1 MQSTVNST
9 DTTAVHF
16 NQRAE
21 VYFSQGKLEDAIIA
35 IDQALKLQPDYAPA
49 YKTLGNIFQA
59 QGRVDEALQ
68 LYAKALEIDPQFAE
82 VFANLGSISASQQN
96 WEDAIR
102 YYEKAIA
109 IKPTFSGVYR
119 NLARLFSQLGKEEEA
134 TLNWYQAYTLEP
146 DKATAEEHFN
156 LGNTLLTQEKFDI
169 AITCFRRALQY
180 KPDLAAAYQGIGEAL
195 KRQGKLDEAA
205 GYYRK
210 AIEIHGNGNQ
220 GEDTLAGVT
229 ATKTFVSK
237 DTLTVPQNQTQTTT
251 PPVVRPN
258 VTVTAPPQPPQPPED
273 PEVYLILGKGYF
285 EQGKFDKAIASL
297 QKAIAIKPD
306 AGAYKLLGNALQA
319 LGKNDDAFKCY
330 HRAVELNPN
339 FAEALANLGSM
350 YAQQQHWQQ
359 AINCYQRAIAAKPDF
374 AGAYRNFAKLWTQI
388 GKSEE
393 SAECWYRAIQLDP
406 NTASADDLFSLAHT
420 LLNQGKI
427 DQAIGCFR
435 RALELNPT
443 SGDWHHQ
450 FAEVLK
456 DHGRLTDAVQEYR
469 NAIAHNPNN
478 CWSHNNLA
486 ETLVKLERWEDA
498 INAFRNAIKLNP
510 EHSWAHNNLG
520 DVLVKLERWE
530 EAVDAYKEANKLNSD
545 FFWSFNNLGDCLMK
559 LERWEEAAEAY
570 NRGNQINRD
579 FVWSFNNLGDALF
592 KLERWEEAAA
602 AYQRALELNPS
613 LAWAANNL
621 GQALVKLERWE
632 DAVIAYR
639 RVSELNPDFPW
650 AYYQLGEASAQK
662 EEWDDAISFYR
673 KAMEIKPDLPWISVK
688 LGDCLRQ
695 RAKVDL
701 GDAGDLYRHAIEEN
715 PEDIQLYHKALEI
728 RPNDA
733 ELYLQLGNALV
744 RKGWPDGAIVFYQM
758 GLQIEPNE
766 SELTKQLEQVLEK
779 KKPFIPLSKQ
789 EVVDQGTP
797 TQIVAKSSASEFH
810 KLGEK
815 LQGEGKVDD
824 AIEAY
829 KKAITINQNHFG
841 SYHNLGDLYQQKGK
855 LEEAITSYRRAI
867 ELNPSFAWSH
877 NNLGDTLLRQEKVDE
892 AAVAYRKAIEI
903 DTNFAWAN
911 YNLGRVLNQQDK
923 LYEALGYYQR
933 ANELDPNLFPLDL
946 QILREGL
953 LQSQDVYSRWRAKN
967 CPRESDLRQMART
980 VELFNYKP
988 LISVIVPVYNTP
1000 EKFLRDAI
1008 DSVLNQVYPH
1018 WELCIADDAS
1028 KSSHVKEILEEYV
1041 AKDSRIKVVYRTQ
1054 NGHISQASNSAL
1066 EIATGEFIALLD
1078 HDDLLTRDALYEVVL
1093 MLNRHPEVDMIYSDE
1108 DKVDANGELS
1118 NPYFK
1123 PDWSPESFLTRMYT
1137 CHLGTYRKSII
1148 EEIGGFRVGFEGSQD
1163 YDLVL
1168 RFTEKTEKIYH
1179 IPKILYHW
1187 RIHSG
1192 STAMAGSQAKL
1203 YAYEAAIKAIT
1214 EATERR
1220 NQPVASVSEI
1230 PNVAGSYLVR
1240 YKILE
1245 HKRVSIIIPTRD
1257 LGDILDQCLTSIFE
1271 KTTYPDYEV
1280 IIVDNGSREESTF
1293 KILEKWA
1300 KQEPRRF
1307 KCCPLDIPFNFSKI
1321 NNYGVTQATGDY
1333 FLLLNNDTEVI
1344 TADWLEAMVELVQYP
1359 AIGAVGPLLLYP
1371 DNTVQH
1377 AGVVMGIG
1385 GVASHVFCQLPVSVY
1400 GTGYFN
1406 NGIGANNVMA
1416 VTGACLMCR
1425 REVFEQVG
1433 GLDEQLEVAYNDIDL
1448 CLKITEAG
1456 YRNLYIPY
1464 VKLYHYES
1472 KSRGYEDTPEKQA
1485 RFEKES
1491 KIMESRWQR
1500 YIDNDPYYNP
1510 NLTRTALNFGLNLQD

>member
-59 QGRVDEALQ
+59 QGRVEEAVQ

-96 WEDAIR
+96 WQDAIR

-134 TLNWYQAYTLEP
+134 ALNWYQAYTLEP

-156 LGNTLLTQEKFDI
+156 LGNTLLRQEKFDI
-169 AITCFRRALQY
+169 AIACFRRALQY

-210 AIEIHGNGNQ
+210 AIEINGNGNK

-306 AGAYKLLGNALQA
+306 AGAYKLLANALQA

-388 GKSEE
+388 GKSED

-406 NTASADDLFSLAHT
+406 NSASADDLFSLANT
-420 LLNQGKI
+420 FLNEGKI
-427 DQAIGCFR
+427 DKAIGCFR

-478 CWSHNNLA
+478 SWSHNNLA
-486 ETLVKLERWEDA
+486 ETLVKLERWSDA
-498 INAFRNAIKLNP
+498 IDAFRNAIKLNP
-510 EHSWAHNNLG
+510 NHSWSHNNLG
-520 DVLVKLERWE
+520 DVLVKIERWE
-530 EAVDAYKEANKLNSD
+530 EAVEAYQEANKLNPD
-545 FFWSFNNLGDCLMK
+545 FFWSYNNLGDCLMK

-592 KLERWEEAAA
+592 KLERWEDAVD

-613 LAWAANNL
+613 LAWAANNV

-650 AYYQLGEASAQK
+650 AYYQLGEASAKK
-662 EEWDDAISFYR
+662 EEWDEAISFYR

-695 RAKVDL
+695 RAKEDL
-701 GDAGDLYRHAIEEN
+701 GDAGDLYRRAIEEN

-733 ELYLQLGNALV
+733 QLYLQLGNALV

-779 KKPFIPLSKQ
+779 KKPFIRVSKQ
-789 EVVDQGTP
+789 EVADQGTP
-797 TQIVAKSSASEFH
+797 TKIEANSSASEFH

-829 KKAITINQNHFG
+829 QKALEIDKNYFG
-841 SYHNLGDLYQQKGK
+841 TYHNLGDLLQAKGK
-855 LEEAITSYRRAI
+855 IQEAIQCYQKSI
-867 ELNPSFAWSH
+867 LLNPNFVWSH
-877 NNLGDTLLRQEKVDE
+877 HNLGDLWQKEEKFDE
-892 AAVAYRKAIEI
+892 AVSAYQNALAI
-903 DTNFAWAN
+903 DPNFDWSH
-911 YNLGRVLNQQDK
+911 YNLARTFAKQDK
-923 LYEALGYYQR
+923 LAEALVEYQAAAKLNPTLFGIDFETVR
-933 ANELDPNLFPLDL
+933 EALFLGQDPA
-946 QILREGL
+946 
-953 LQSQDVYSRWRAKN
+953 YSKWRVKHF
-967 CPRESDLRQMART
+967 PREADLRRMAET
-980 VELFNYKP
+980 LEILSYKP
-988 LISVIVPVYNTP
+988 LISIVMPTYNTP
-1000 EKFLRDAI
+1000 ANFLKDAI

-1028 KSSHVKEILEEYV
+1028 KSPHVKQILEEYI
-1041 AKDSRIKVVYRTQ
+1041 AKDSRIKVVYRSQ

-1066 EIATGEFIALLD
+1066 EIVTGEFISLLD
-1078 HDDLLTRDALYEVVL
+1078 HDDLLTPDALYEVVL
-1093 MLNRHPEVDMIYSDE
+1093 MLNRHPEADMIYSDE
-1108 DKVDANGELS
+1108 DKLSAENELIA
-1118 NPYFK
+1118 PYFK
-1123 PDWSPESFLTRMYT
+1123 PDWSPESFLSRMYT
-1137 CHLGTYRKSII
+1137 CHLGTYRRSII
-1148 EEIGGFRVGFEGSQD
+1148 NEIGGFRVGFEGAQD

-1168 RFTEKTEKIYH
+1168 RFTEKTEKIFH
-1179 IPKILYHW
+1179 IPKVLYHW
-1187 RIHSG
+1187 RMH
-1192 STAMAGSQAKL
+1192 AGSAAGGTEAKP
-1203 YAYEAAIKAIT
+1203 YAYISCQKALQD
-1214 EATERR
+1214 ALKRR
-1220 NQPVASVSEI
+1220 SE
-1230 PNVAGSYLVR
+1230 PGRVEDVPGYLGHYIIR
-1240 YKILE
+1240 YEINDYKL
-1245 HKRVSIIIPTRD
+1245 VSIIIPTRD
-1257 LGDILDQCLTSIFE
+1257 LGDVLDNCLQSIFT
-1271 KTTYPDYEV
+1271 KTLYPNYEV
-1280 IIVDNGSREESTF
+1280 IVIDNGSVEAKTAQVLS
-1293 KILEKWA
+1293 KW
-1300 KQEPRRF
+1300 KGKEPSRF
-1307 KCCPLDIPFNFSKI
+1307 NSHRLDIPFNFSKI
-1321 NNYGVTQATGDY
+1321 NNYGVTKAKGEY
-1333 FLLLNNDTEVI
+1333 LLFLNNDTEVI
-1344 TADWLEAMVELVQYP
+1344 TPDWLNGMVEQSQRHQ
-1359 AIGAVGPLLLYP
+1359 IGAVGALLIY
-1371 DNTVQH
+1371 DDDKIQH
-1377 AGVVMGIG
+1377 AGVVMGVG
-1385 GVASHVFCQLPVSVY
+1385 GVAGHSYYQMPKN
-1400 GTGYFN
+1400 TPGYFGN
-1406 NGIGANNVMA
+1406 VVGLNNVSA

-1433 GLDEQLEVAYNDIDL
+1433 GFDDTLMVAYNDVDL
-1448 CLKITEAG
+1448 CLKMLEKG
-1456 YRNLYIPY
+1456 YRNIYLPH
-1464 VKLYHYES
+1464 VVLYHHES
-1472 KSRGYEDTPEKQA
+1472 KSRGYEDSPEKKA
-1485 RFEKES
+1485 RLERES
-1491 KIMESRWQR
+1491 RIIESRWQK
-1500 YIDNDPYYNP
+1500 YIDNDPYYSP
-1510 NLTRTALNFGLNLQD
+1510 HLTRICQDFGIRVESL